1 MPSTHQKQLEN
12 LGESARKE
20 LDIKHAARE
29 QAYQLSRTTIRGAA
43 NTIRAI
49 HRHELEQART
59 LLNGVAA
66 SVEETRHLLTYH
78 PDLYHTGYVQDAQKE
93 YVEANATL
101 AFVAGEP
108 VPTQQQ
114 LTVELPP
121 YLNGIAEAASELRR
135 YILDALRSNNSATC
149 EPLMETMDEVYSLL
163 VSLDFPEAIT
173 GGLRR
178 TTDALRGVL
187 ERTRGDLTLALR
199 QRSLEQQI
207 AALEK
212 SQSSQS

>member
-78 PDLYHTGYVQDAQKE
+78 PDLYHKE